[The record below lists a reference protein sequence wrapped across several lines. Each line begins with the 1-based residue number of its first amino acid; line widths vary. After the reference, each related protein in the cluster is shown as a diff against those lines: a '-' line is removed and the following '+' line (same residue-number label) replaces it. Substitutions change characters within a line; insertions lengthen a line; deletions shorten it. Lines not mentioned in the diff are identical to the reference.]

1 MGRTFDDWRSK
12 SPFYDDSHEAVAQSV
27 RRFIALEA
35 TPHIDAWEKARI
47 IPREFQRKAGAAG
60 LLGLGF
66 PEKYGGTTDG
76 IDIFH
81 HFVQTEEIA
90 APGAGGLY
98 SSLMTHMVALPPVL
112 ALGSEDMKNRVAP
125 AVIAGDRIMALGIT
139 EPSGGS
145 DVARLKTRAERK
157 GDRYIV
163 NGSKMFISSGMRA
176 DYFTVAVRTGGPG
189 MGGISL
195 LLMEPGMKGF
205 ARTPLEKMGWHC
217 GDTAALYFDNVE
229 VPVENLIGPEN
240 QGFVRVLENFNS
252 ERLVAAQQCMAYAR
266 VCLEEAVA
274 WARDRETFGKKLGE
288 HPVIRSKLADVAR
301 QIDATQAMTDLVAW
315 RFIKGCAAPADYA
328 LLKVQ
333 ATLAFERVAREAA
346 QVFGGASYL
355 QGNKVERIYREVRV
369 MAIGG
374 GSEEILLDLAG
385 RQLGYG

>member
-1 MGRTFDDWRSK
+1 
-12 SPFYDDSHEAVAQSV
+12 
-27 RRFIALEA
+27 
-35 TPHIDAWEKARI
+35 
-47 IPREFQRKAGAAG
+47 
-60 LLGLGF
+60 
-66 PEKYGGTTDG
+66 
-76 IDIFH
+76 
-81 HFVQTEEIA
+81 
-90 APGAGGLY
+90 
-98 SSLMTHMVALPPVL
+98 
-112 ALGSEDMKNRVAP
+112 
-125 AVIAGDRIMALGIT
+125 
-139 EPSGGS
+139 
-145 DVARLKTRAERK
+145 
-157 GDRYIV
+157 
-163 NGSKMFISSGMRA
+163 
-176 DYFTVAVRTGGPG
+176 
-189 MGGISL
+189 
-195 LLMEPGMKGF
+195 
-205 ARTPLEKMGWHC
+205 MGWHC
-217 GDTAALYFDNVE
+217 GDTAALYFDDVE

-252 ERLVAAQQCMAYAR
+252 ERLVAAQQCMAYSR

-274 WARDRETFGKKLGE
+274 WARERETFGRKLGE

>member
-1 MGRTFDDWRSK
+1 MGATFDEWRRK
-12 SPFYDDSHEAVAQSV
+12 SPFYDDSHEAIAQSV
-27 RRFIALEA
+27 RRFIAQEA
-35 TPHIDAWEKARI
+35 APHIDAWEKARI

-66 PEKYGGTTDG
+66 PEKYGGTSEG

-81 HFVQTEEIA
+81 HFAQTEEIA

-98 SSLMTHMVALPPVL
+98 SSLMTHMVALPPIL
-112 ALGSEDMKNRVAP
+112 ALGTDAMKNRVAP
-125 AVIAGDRIMALGIT
+125 AVIAGERILALAIT

-145 DVARLKTRAERK
+145 DIARLKTRAERR

-163 NGSKMFISSGMRA
+163 NGAKIFISSGMRA
-176 DYFTVAVRTGGPG
+176 DFFTVAVRTGGPG
-189 MGGISL
+189 MNGISL
-195 LLMEPGMKGF
+195 LLMNADMKGLS
-205 ARTPLEKMGWHC
+205 RTPLEKMGWHC
-217 GDTAALYFDNVE
+217 GDTAALYFDQVE

-252 ERLVAAQQCMAYAR
+252 ERLVAAQQCTAFSR

-274 WARDRETFGKKLGE
+274 WARERETFGKKLGE

-301 QIDATQAMTDLVAW
+301 QIDATQALADLIAW
-315 RFIKGCAAPADYA
+315 RYIKGCAAPADYA